1 MLREE
6 DYCDYETS
14 RALAD
19 LGISH
24 CGLHFYE
31 KGYGMTLHHNYMQH
45 LTVRTAKAL
54 DRVLA
59 IPLYS
64 AQKWLREEKGIQ
76 IEVPISFMDD
86 GVWKFSFRLQTR
98 DFYDRAIGEWDSYE
112 KALLQGIKQAIN
124 ILREGK
130 K

>member
-31 KGYGMTLHHNYMQH
+31 KGYGMTLHHNYMQY

-64 AQKWLREEKGIQ
+64 AQKWLREDKGIQ